1 MESGFICLMVL
12 FFIISLIPLAY
23 IIAWGC
29 AKTNESEV
37 NNNESADNNGTDNL
51 VPVENT
57 ALASLECRRKC
68 LVVTLQIILVFFV

>member
-23 IIAWGC
+23 VIAWGC
-29 AKTNESEV
+29 GKTNESEV
-37 NNNESADNNGTDNL
+37 NNNESSDNNGTDNL

-57 ALASLECRRKC
+57 ALTSLECRRKC
-68 LVVTLQIILVFFV
+68 LVVTLQIILLFFV